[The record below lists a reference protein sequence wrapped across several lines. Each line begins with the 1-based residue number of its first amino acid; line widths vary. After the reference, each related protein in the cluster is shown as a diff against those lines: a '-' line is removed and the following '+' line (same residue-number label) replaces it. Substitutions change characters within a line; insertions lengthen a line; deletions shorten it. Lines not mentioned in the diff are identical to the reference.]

1 MKTENFVEELRW
13 RGLIH
18 DITPSTEDFLLNNST
33 SGYIGFDPT
42 ADSLHIGNLVQIM
55 TLVHFQKCGHRPIIL
70 IGGATGMIGDPSGKS
85 KERSFLDEEI
95 LINNQRKIKKQF
107 EKFLSFSGNNSAKI
121 LNNITYF
128 KKFNTLEFLRKV
140 GKHISVN
147 YMMAKDSVKNRLES
161 GISFTE
167 FTYQLIQGYDF
178 YWLWKNEDVKIQ
190 FGGSDQWGNILTGNE
205 LIRRIESGESYA
217 LTTPLIT
224 KSDGGKF
231 GKTEEGNVWLDEK
244 KTSPYKFYQ
253 FWINIS
259 DEDAKV
265 FIKIFTHKSQKEIDK
280 LILDHEK
287 EPHLRILQ
295 NSLAEEITETVHDK
309 EKLMIAKSTS
319 KVLFGKFQ
327 KEDFDLL
334 EEGVMESLSTAV
346 PCVKVSRNN
355 LKNDFKSILTENSNF
370 EIFKSK
376 SELVRLIKNNGLSI
390 NKEKVT
396 GDNFDMSDKLK
407 FNKYL
412 LLQKGKKN
420 YTFIIV
426 E

>member
-18 DITPSTEDFLLNNST
+18 DITPSTEDFLLNNSS

-85 KERSFLDEEI
+85 KERKFLDEET
-95 LINNQRKIKKQF
+95 LIKNQEKIKSQF
-107 EKFLSFSGNNSAKI
+107 EKFLNFSGNNSAKI
-121 LNNITYF
+121 LNNITWF

-309 EKLMIAKSTS
+309 EKLRIAKSTS

>member
-1 MKTENFVEELRW
+1 MKNFVEELKW

-18 DITPSTEDFLLNNST
+18 DITPSTEEYLLKNST

-55 TLVHFQKCGHRPIIL
+55 TLVHFQKCGHKPMIL

-85 KERSFLDEEI
+85 KERKFLDEKT
-95 LINNQRKIKKQF
+95 LINNQNKIRSQF
-107 EKFLSFSGNNSAKI
+107 EKFLDFTGSNGASIVNNKTWFENFNI
-121 LNNITYF
+121 LD
-128 KKFNTLEFLRKV
+128 FLRKV

-147 YMMAKDSVKNRLES
+147 YMMAKDSVKNRLET

-167 FTYQLIQGYDF
+167 FSYQLIQGYDF
-178 YWLWKNEDVKIQ
+178 YWLWKNKDVKIQ

-205 LIRRIESGESYA
+205 LIRRIDGGESFA

-231 GKTEEGNVWLDEK
+231 GKTEEGNVWLDET

-253 FWINIS
+253 FWINVS
-259 DEDAKV
+259 DEDAMT
-265 FIKIFTHKSQKEIDK
+265 FIKIFTQKSNDEIKQLISSHK
-280 LILDHEK
+280 K

-295 NSLAEEITETVHDK
+295 NALAEEITETVHNE
-309 EKLMIAKSTS
+309 EKLNVAKSTS
-319 KVLFGKFQ
+319 EVLFGKFK
-327 KEDFDLL
+327 KEDFDKLD
-334 EEGVMESLSTAV
+334 ENVMESLSTAI
-346 PCVKVSRNN
+346 PCVKIKRDN
-355 LKNDFKSILTENSNF
+355 LSKDFKTLLTESSNF

-376 SELVRLIKNNGLSI
+376 SELIRLIKNNGLSI
-390 NKEKVT
+390 NKEKISD
-396 GDNFDMSDKLK
+396 DNYDILNNLK
-407 FNKYL
+407 FNKYI

>member
-1 MKTENFVEELRW
+1 MKNFVEELKW

-18 DITPSTEDFLLNNST
+18 DITPSTEEYLLKNTT

-55 TLVHFQKCGHRPIIL
+55 TLVHFQKCGHKPIIL

-85 KERSFLDEEI
+85 KERKFLDEKT
-95 LINNQRKIKKQF
+95 LNNNQNKIRSQF
-107 EKFLSFSGNNSAKI
+107 EKFLDFTGDNSASI
-121 LNNITYF
+121 VNNKTWF
-128 KKFNTLEFLRKV
+128 ENFNLLDFLRKV

-147 YMMAKDSVKNRLES
+147 YMMAKDSVKNRLET

-167 FTYQLIQGYDF
+167 FSYQLIQGYDF
-178 YWLWKNEDVKIQ
+178 YWLWKNKDVKIQ

-205 LIRRIESGESYA
+205 LIRRIDGGESFA

-231 GKTEEGNVWLDEK
+231 GKTEEGNVWLDET

-253 FWINIS
+253 FWINVS
-259 DEDAKV
+259 DEDAMT
-265 FIKIFTHKSQKEIDK
+265 FIKIFTQKSNDEIKQLISSHK
-280 LILDHEK
+280 K

-295 NSLAEEITETVHDK
+295 NALAEEITETVHNE
-309 EKLMIAKSTS
+309 EKLNVAKSTS
-319 KVLFGKFQ
+319 EVLFGKFK
-327 KEDFDLL
+327 KEDFDKLN
-334 EEGVMESLSTAV
+334 ENVMESLSTAI
-346 PCVKVSRNN
+346 PCVKIKRDN
-355 LKNDFKSILTENSNF
+355 LSKDFKTLLTESSNF

-376 SELVRLIKNNGLSI
+376 SELIRLIKNNGLSI
-390 NKEKVT
+390 NKEKISD
-396 GDNFDMSDKLK
+396 DNYDILNNLK
-407 FNKYL
+407 FNKYI

-420 YTFIIV
+420 YTFIIL